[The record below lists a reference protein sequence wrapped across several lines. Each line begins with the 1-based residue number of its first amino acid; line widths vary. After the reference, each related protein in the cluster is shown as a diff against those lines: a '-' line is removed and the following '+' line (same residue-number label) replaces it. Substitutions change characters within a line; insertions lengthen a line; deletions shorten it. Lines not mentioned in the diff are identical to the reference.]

1 MVQVVA
7 TADQA
12 KLFAE
17 AGGSVEIVDA
27 SGKRLGYFA
36 RPFTDEDVR
45 IAKERLAS
53 DEPRYT
59 TAEVMD
65 HLRQLEANG

>member
-17 AGGSVEIVDA
+17 AKGSIEIVDPY
-27 SGKRLGYFA
+27 GNRLGYFA
-36 RPFTDEDVR
+36 RPFADEDIR

-53 DEPRYT
+53 NEPRLT
-59 TAEVMD
+59 TAEV
-65 HLRQLEANG
+65 LENLQKLEDK